1 MKNGNVLFWL
11 AIVFSKGITEQVV
24 EMSYFTVLL
33 LPLYPM
39 LVVEGMN
46 SPISL
51 KQNKQM
57 PQTEHLILFP
67 LQNWDC
73 PSQDFQVFILQ
84 SRVSERLCTEDT
96 REEVRSFICEFHST
110 LKQALCSKSL
120 K

>member
-24 EMSYFTVLL
+24 EMSYFTALL

-39 LVVEGMN
+39 LVAEG

-51 KQNKQM
+51 KQNEQM
-57 PQTEHLILFP
+57 PQTEDLILFP
-67 LQNWDC
+67 LQKWDC